1 MHLFKTTG
9 LIFLLLFSFG
19 TYIKTNAQCGTPI
32 SVFPYNEG
40 FETSNGNWTT
50 GGNFSDWAWGTPA
63 KAVINGAA
71 SGTKC
76 WIVGGLTGSSY
87 NDAEASWLQSPCFDF
102 TSLQYPYISF
112 AVFWEMERR
121 FDGASF
127 QYSTD
132 FGATWTNVGS
142 VSDPVNCLNDN
153 WFNYTPIQYINT
165 LSTVR
170 DGWSGNI
177 QTTAGSCLGGGGSGR
192 WVTAN
197 HCMPNLA
204 GVPNVIF
211 RFIFGAGTTCNNYEG
226 FAVDDITI
234 SEAPPNS
241 AAFIYS
247 CTNSTTVNFTNTSA
261 LCPTGTNWNFGDIG
275 SGANNTSTLPNPT
288 HEFSAPGTY
297 TITLTVTGPGNAPS
311 TTTQTINILGLT
323 TTVVKDN
330 DCFGD
335 TNGSASVTVN
345 PITAAPFFYTWNTTP
360 AQNVQIATGLAAGT
374 YTVTVNALNSCTAT
388 APVVITQPAALSHT
402 VKIIQPGC
410 GAATGSAAI
419 TQSGGTAPYTYSWS
433 PSGGNASTASGL
445 TPGNYTVTVTDSKS
459 CFEIIN
465 INIIQASSPTISIT
479 NKKDASCFG
488 QKDGT
493 ATAMASGG
501 AMPYTYSWNT
511 VPPQSG
517 ATATNLAAGN
527 YTVTVT
533 DNNGCNASVPVHIN
547 EPPSSACGDVFF
559 PNAFTPNADAK
570 NDDFGAMGNIAAIS
584 NYLLLIYNRYGELI
598 FYTRNPSER
607 WNGYYKGKQL
617 QGSYAWVASFSYKGI
632 KREEKG
638 TVTII
643 R

>member
-9 LIFLLLFSFG
+9 LIFLLLLSFG
-19 TYIKTNAQCGTPI
+19 TYTKTNAQCSTPI

-63 KAVINGAA
+63 KAFINGAA

-132 FGATWTNVGS
+132 LGATWINVGS

-153 WFNYTPIQYINT
+153 WFNYSPIQYINT

-177 QTTAGSCLGGGGSGR
+177 QTTAGSCQGGGGSGR

-204 GVPNVIF
+204 GLPNVIF

-241 AAFIYS
+241 AAFTYS

-275 SGANNTSTLPNPT
+275 SGVNNTSTLPNPT

-335 TNGSASVTVN
+335 ANGSATVTVN
-345 PITAAPFFYTWNTTP
+345 PASAAPFFYTWNTSP
-360 AQNVQIATGLAAGT
+360 AQNVQTATGLTAGT
-374 YTVTVNALNSCTAT
+374 YMVTVNALNSCTST
-388 APVVITQPAALSHT
+388 ASVLVTQPAALSHT
-402 VKIIQPGC
+402 VKIVQPGC
-410 GAATGSAAI
+410 GAATGSASI
-419 TQSGGTAPYTYSWS
+419 TQSGGTAPYTYSWL
-433 PSGGNASTASGL
+433 PTGGNASTASGL

-459 CFEIIN
+459 CSEIIN
-465 INIIQASSPTISIT
+465 ISIIQASSPTISIT

-493 ATAMASGG
+493 ATAMAIGG
-501 AMPYTYSWNT
+501 AIPYIYSWNT

-533 DNNGCNASVPVHIN
+533 DNNGCNASVAVQIN

-584 NYLLLIYNRYGELI
+584 NYLLIIYNRYGELV

-617 QGSYAWVASFSYKGI
+617 QGSYTWAASFSYKGF

>member
-9 LIFLLLFSFG
+9 IIFFLFASFLVSKKAG
-19 TYIKTNAQCGTPI
+19 AQCSTPI
-32 SVFPYNEG
+32 SVYPYNEG
-40 FETSNGNWTT
+40 FESSNGNWTT
-50 GGNFSDWAWGTPA
+50 GGNFSDWVWGTPA
-63 KAVINGAA
+63 KTVINGAA
-71 SGTKC
+71 TGTKC

-87 NDAEASWLQSPCFDF
+87 NDAEASWLQSPCFNF
-102 TSLQYPYISF
+102 TGLQYPYISF
-112 AVFWEMERR
+112 AVFWEMERK

-132 FGATWTNVGS
+132 LGATWTNVGS

-153 WFNYTPIQYINT
+153 WFNYSPIQYLNT
-165 LSTVR
+165 LATVR

-177 QTTAGSCLGGGGSGR
+177 QTTAGSCQGGGGSGR

-204 GVPNVIF
+204 GMPNVIF
-211 RFIFGAGTTCNNYEG
+211 RFIFGAGTTCNNFEG
-226 FAVDDITI
+226 FAVDDINI

-241 AAFIYS
+241 AAFTYS

-261 LCPTGTNWNFGDIG
+261 LCPTGTNWNFGDMA
-275 SGANNTSTLPNPT
+275 SGANNTSTLPNPS
-288 HEFSAPGTY
+288 HEFSAPGIY

-311 TTTQTINILGLT
+311 TTTQTINILGLS
-323 TTVVKDN
+323 TTVIKNN

-335 TNGSASVTVN
+335 ANGSATVTVN
-345 PITAAPFFYTWNTTP
+345 PATAAPFFYTWNTTP
-360 AQNVQIATGLAAGT
+360 AQNVQTATGLAAGN
-374 YTVTVNALNSCTAT
+374 YIVTVNALNSCTAS
-388 APVVITQPAALSHT
+388 APVVITQPDALSHT
-402 VKIIQPGC
+402 VKIVQPGC
-410 GAATGSAAI
+410 GTTTGSATI
-419 TQSGGTAPYTYSWS
+419 TQRGGTAPYTYSWL

-459 CFEIIN
+459 CSEIIN
-465 INIIQASSPTISIT
+465 INIVQASPPTISIT

-488 QKDGT
+488 LKDGT
-493 ATAMASGG
+493 ATAIASGG
-501 AMPYTYSWNT
+501 AAPYTYSWNT
-511 VPPQSG
+511 VPPQSN

-527 YTVTVT
+527 YIVTAT
-533 DNNGCNASVPVHIN
+533 DINGCLASTPVQIN
-547 EPPSSACGDVFF
+547 EPAYGACGDVFF

-584 NYLLLIYNRYGELI
+584 NYLLIIYNRYGELI

-607 WNGYYKGKQL
+607 WNGFYKGKQL
-617 QGSYAWVASFSYKGI
+617 QGSYTWAASFLYKGN

>member
-9 LIFLLLFSFG
+9 LFFLLLLSFG
-19 TYIKTNAQCGTPI
+19 TYTKTNAQCGTPI

-63 KAVINGAA
+63 KVVINGAA

-132 FGATWTNVGS
+132 LGATWINVGS

-153 WFNYTPIQYINT
+153 WFNYSPIQYINT

-177 QTTAGSCLGGGGSGR
+177 QTTAGSCQGGGGSGR

-241 AAFIYS
+241 AAFTYS
-247 CTNSTTVNFTNTSA
+247 CTNSTTINFTNTSA

-275 SGANNTSTLPNPT
+275 SGVNNTSTLPNPT

-297 TITLTVTGPGNAPS
+297 TITLIVTGPGNAPS

-323 TTVVKDN
+323 TTAVKDN

-335 TNGSASVTVN
+335 ANGSATVTVN
-345 PITAAPFFYTWNTTP
+345 PATAAPFFYTWNTTP
-360 AQNVQIATGLAAGT
+360 AQNVQTATGLAAGT

-388 APVVITQPAALSHT
+388 APVIVTQPAALSHT
-402 VKIIQPGC
+402 IKIVQPGC
-410 GAATGSAAI
+410 GAATGSASI
-419 TQSGGTAPYTYSWS
+419 TQSGGTAPYTYSWL
-433 PSGGNASTASGL
+433 PTGGNASTASGL

-459 CFEIIN
+459 CSEIIN

-479 NKKDASCFG
+479 NKKDAGCFG

-493 ATAMASGG
+493 ATAMANGG

-533 DNNGCNASVPVHIN
+533 DNNGCNASVAVQIN

-584 NYLLLIYNRYGELI
+584 NYLLIIYNRYGELV

-607 WNGYYKGKQL
+607 WKGYYKGKQL
-617 QGSYAWVASFSYKGI
+617 QGSYAWAASFLYNGI